1 MSEDGFREQLRQQ
14 RVNDLIDRTRAKYA
28 GAVKPEPGS
37 PGYVAALKAE
47 ILARPPLEMTPE
59 LEQRERDLKIE
70 RLAALGR
77 RMGSEGV
84 G

>member
-14 RVNDLIDRTRAKYA
+14 HVNDLIERTRAKYA
-28 GAVKPEPGS
+28 GAVKPEPGT

-47 ILARPPLEMTPE
+47 ILARPPLVMTPE
-59 LEQRERDLKIE
+59 LQQRERDLAGE
-70 RLAALGR
+70 RQAALSR
-77 RMGSEGV
+77 RIQSGGV